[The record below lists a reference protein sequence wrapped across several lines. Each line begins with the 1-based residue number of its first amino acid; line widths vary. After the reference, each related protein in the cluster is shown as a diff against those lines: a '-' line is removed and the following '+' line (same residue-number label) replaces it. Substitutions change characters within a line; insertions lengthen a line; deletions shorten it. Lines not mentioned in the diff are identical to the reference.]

1 MQLVSNIYNLTSNNI
16 ILLMLISSSMGFLI
30 LLVHGTFFR
39 YLLYKNFI
47 FVSLILPVMVLLVT
61 KVIATNL
68 YLSLGMIGALSIVRY
83 RTPVKSQYEL
93 ALYFSFIC
101 IGIIIGVNLSYAVY
115 AFVFLSAVPIIY
127 KLILTAFKRFEW
139 YEPLNTSSENTSMNI
154 FLENSEVE
162 KILSDKTAIKF
173 LKDLDQN
180 NDLNQS
186 SLNLVFD
193 NINEALELKKY
204 LNDKYQLKSITINSN

>member
-1 MQLVSNIYNLTSNNI
+1 
-16 ILLMLISSSMGFLI
+16 
-30 LLVHGTFFR
+30 
-39 YLLYKNFI
+39 
-47 FVSLILPVMVLLVT
+47 MVLLVT

-93 ALYFSFIC
+93 ALYFAFIC
-101 IGIIIGVNLSYAVY
+101 IGIIIGVKLSYALY
-115 AFVFLSAVPIIY
+115 AFLFMSAVPLIY
-127 KLILTAFKRFEW
+127 KLILSLFKRFNW
-139 YEPLNTSSENTSMNI
+139 YEPLNTSSDNTSMNI

-162 KILSDKTAIKF
+162 KILSDRSVIKF
-173 LKDLDQN
+173 LKDVDQN

-186 SLNLVFD
+186 SLNLIFD
-193 NINEALELKKY
+193 NFNEALEYKKY

>member
-1 MQLVSNIYNLTSNNI
+1 MIYDLYNFISNSV
-16 ILLMLISSSMGFLI
+16 ILLILISSIMGFII

-101 IGIIIGVNLSYAVY
+101 IGIIIGVNLAYAVY
-115 AFVFLSAVPIIY
+115 AFIFLCSIPLIY
-127 KLILTAFKRFEW
+127 KIIISIFKRFNW

-154 FLENSEVE
+154 LIDNSEVE
-162 KILSDKTAIKF
+162 KILGEKSVIKS
-173 LKDLDQN
+173 LKDFDQN
-180 NDLNQS
+180 NDLKQS
-186 SLNLVFD
+186 TLNLVFD
-193 NINEALELKKY
+193 NFNESLELKKY
-204 LNDKYQLKSITINSN
+204 LNNKYRLKSITINSN

>member
-1 MQLVSNIYNLTSNNI
+1 MISDLYNLISNNI
-16 ILLMLISSSMGFLI
+16 ILLMIISSVMGFII

-115 AFVFLSAVPIIY
+115 AFIFLSSIPLIY
-127 KLILTAFKRFEW
+127 KLIISIFKRFNW

-154 FLENSEVE
+154 LIDNYEVE
-162 KILSDKTAIKF
+162 KILGEKIVIKS
-173 LKDLDQN
+173 LKDFDQN

-193 NINEALELKKY
+193 NFNESLELKKY
-204 LNDKYQLKSITINSN
+204 LNNKYKLKSITINSN

>member
-1 MQLVSNIYNLTSNNI
+1 MISDLYNLISNNI
-16 ILLMLISSSMGFLI
+16 ILLMIISSVMGFII

-115 AFVFLSAVPIIY
+115 AFIFLSSIPLIY
-127 KLILTAFKRFEW
+127 KLIISIFKRFNW

-154 FLENSEVE
+154 LIDNYEVE
-162 KILSDKTAIKF
+162 KILGEKIVIKS
-173 LKDLDQN
+173 LKDFDQN

-193 NINEALELKKY
+193 NFNESLELKIFK
-204 LNDKYQLKSITINSN
+204 

>member
-1 MQLVSNIYNLTSNNI
+1 MSFLYDLNILISNNI
-16 ILLMLISSSMGFLI
+16 VLLMLIAAFMGFFI
-30 LLVHGTFFR
+30 LLVHGIFFR

-93 ALYFSFIC
+93 ALYFAFIC
-101 IGIIIGVNLSYAVY
+101 IGIIIGVKLSYALY
-115 AFVFLSAVPIIY
+115 AFLFMSAVPLIY
-127 KLILTAFKRFEW
+127 KLILSLFKRFNW
-139 YEPLNTSSENTSMNI
+139 YEPLNTSSDNTSMNI

-162 KILSDKTAIKF
+162 KILYDRSVIKF
-173 LKDLDQN
+173 LKDVDQN

-186 SLNLVFD
+186 SLNLIFD
-193 NINEALELKKY
+193 NFNEALEHKKY

>member
-1 MQLVSNIYNLTSNNI
+1 MI
-16 ILLMLISSSMGFLI
+16 ISSVMGFII

-115 AFVFLSAVPIIY
+115 AFIFLSSIPLIY
-127 KLILTAFKRFEW
+127 KLIISIFKRFNW

-154 FLENSEVE
+154 LIDNYEVE
-162 KILSDKTAIKF
+162 KILGEKIVIKS
-173 LKDLDQN
+173 LKDFDQN

-193 NINEALELKKY
+193 NFNESLELKKY
-204 LNDKYQLKSITINSN
+204 LNNKYKLKSITINSN

>member
-1 MQLVSNIYNLTSNNI
+1 
-16 ILLMLISSSMGFLI
+16 
-30 LLVHGTFFR
+30 
-39 YLLYKNFI
+39 
-47 FVSLILPVMVLLVT
+47 
-61 KVIATNL
+61 
-68 YLSLGMIGALSIVRY
+68 
-83 RTPVKSQYEL
+83 
-93 ALYFSFIC
+93 
-101 IGIIIGVNLSYAVY
+101 
-115 AFVFLSAVPIIY
+115 
-127 KLILTAFKRFEW
+127 
-139 YEPLNTSSENTSMNI
+139 MNI

-204 LNDKYQLKSITINSN
+204 LNDKYQLKSVTINSN